1 MGIGINGF
9 GRTSPLAL
17 RMEWGNPHLEILL
30 TALGENFGPA

>member
-17 RMEWGNPHLEILL
+17 RMEWGNPHLEMIIDG
-30 TALGENFGPA
+30 TR